1 MKDTINKM
9 FMSSILSSAILIVI
23 GLLLFIRPESTLSLI
38 SYTIGGILVIIGTNS
53 LINYYRGKEY
63 VSKFE
68 LVYGVLGILGG
79 LVLIINPKAIASL
92 IPFILG
98 IWIVISSL
106 SKLKYSMELNSQ
118 KTRVGIISLA
128 ITILTLVLGIVLIFN
143 PFEGAVFITKM
154 IGLFLFIYAI
164 LDIVQSSIVKKNI
177 TTIVVVEEEQ
187 EQEKPK
193 RGRKKK
199 KIIDEE

>member
-1 MKDTINKM
+1 MKDSLNKI
-9 FMSSILSSAILIVI
+9 FLSSILSSSVLLVI

-38 SYTIGGILVIIGTNS
+38 SYTFGGILVVIGTNS

-63 VSKFE
+63 VSTFE
-68 LVYGVLGILGG
+68 LVYGVLSVLGG
-79 LVLIINPKAIASL
+79 LVLILNPKAIASL

-106 SKLKYSMELNSQ
+106 IKLKYSLELNSQ
-118 KTRVGIISLA
+118 RTKSGIIALI
-128 ITILTLVLGIVLIFN
+128 ITILTLILGIVLIFN

-154 IGLFLFIYAI
+154 IGLFLFVYSA
-164 LDIVQSSIVKKNI
+164 LDIVQSFIIKKDI
-177 TTIVVVEEEQ
+177 KDLVVVE
-187 EQEKPK
+187 KSK